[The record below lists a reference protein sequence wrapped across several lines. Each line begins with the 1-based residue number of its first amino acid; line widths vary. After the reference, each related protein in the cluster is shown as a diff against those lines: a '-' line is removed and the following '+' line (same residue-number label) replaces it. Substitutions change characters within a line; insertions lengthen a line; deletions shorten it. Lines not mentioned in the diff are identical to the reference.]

1 MGIFGDTYTLLTR
14 ELIIFKANLRTNLI
28 RSVIFP
34 IVIIFFFGNIS
45 ASTFNIGIT
54 VVNYANNPQASSF
67 INALTSSKTLQ
78 VQQVTSQSSA
88 INMLSQGKTSVVLV
102 ILPSFPNKV
111 NGNPSIDIYYSNS
124 NFANIGAAIP
134 LIQSTAQSYNA
145 GISTNILQQQ
155 NNNAVLESNVAV
167 VPLYGTSS
175 SYKVFLVGGILAMV
189 AAFGTVFGGGI
200 SIIADRQLGVL
211 KSFYIAPINKKT
223 IIFSKMIS
231 GVIQSIIYM
240 LVALGIGFI
249 DGATIAMGVLG
260 LVWII
265 LLIMLVAI
273 GFAGVT
279 TVIASRVNKVEV
291 YAILAQV
298 VVLPM
303 WFLSGAFFP
312 ATSLPSFIQPF
323 STLDPMTYATQGIRD
338 VMMLGYYPIQAITTD
353 ITALLIFIAF
363 GLIASALLFKNYVD

>member
-111 NGNPSIDIYYSNS
+111 NGNPSIEIYYSNS

-134 LIQSTAQSYNA
+134 LIQSTAQAYNA

-155 NNNAVLESNVAV
+155 NSNAALESNVAV

-175 SYKVFLVGGILAMV
+175 SYKVFLVGGHTSNGCRIWY
-189 AAFGTVFGGGI
+189 
-200 SIIADRQLGVL
+200 SIWRRH
-211 KSFYIAPINKKT
+211 
-223 IIFSKMIS
+223 
-231 GVIQSIIYM
+231 
-240 LVALGIGFI
+240 I
-249 DGATIAMGVLG
+249 DN
-260 LVWII
+260 
-265 LLIMLVAI
+265 
-273 GFAGVT
+273 
-279 TVIASRVNKVEV
+279 S
-291 YAILAQV
+291 
-298 VVLPM
+298 
-303 WFLSGAFFP
+303 
-312 ATSLPSFIQPF
+312 
-323 STLDPMTYATQGIRD
+323 
-338 VMMLGYYPIQAITTD
+338 
-353 ITALLIFIAF
+353 
-363 GLIASALLFKNYVD
+363 

>member
-1 MGIFGDTYTLLTR
+1 
-14 ELIIFKANLRTNLI
+14 
-28 RSVIFP
+28 
-34 IVIIFFFGNIS
+34 
-45 ASTFNIGIT
+45 
-54 VVNYANNPQASSF
+54 
-67 INALTSSKTLQ
+67 
-78 VQQVTSQSSA
+78 
-88 INMLSQGKTSVVLV
+88 
-102 ILPSFPNKV
+102 
-111 NGNPSIDIYYSNS
+111 
-124 NFANIGAAIP
+124 
-134 LIQSTAQSYNA
+134 
-145 GISTNILQQQ
+145 
-155 NNNAVLESNVAV
+155 
-167 VPLYGTSS
+167 
-175 SYKVFLVGGILAMV
+175 MV

-260 LVWII
+260 LIWII

>member
-111 NGNPSIDIYYSNS
+111 NGNPSIEIYYSNS

-134 LIQSTAQSYNA
+134 LIQSTAQAYNA

-155 NNNAVLESNVAV
+155 NSNAALESNVAV

-260 LVWII
+260 LIWII

-353 ITALLIFIAF
+353 ITALLIFIVF

>member
-1 MGIFGDTYTLLTR
+1 MGIIGDTYTLLTR

-54 VVNYANNPQASSF
+54 VVNYANNPQATSF

-102 ILPSFPNKV
+102 ILPSFPNKI
-111 NGNPSIDIYYSNS
+111 NGNPSIEVYYSNS

-155 NNNAVLESNVAV
+155 NNNVALESNVAV

>member
-111 NGNPSIDIYYSNS
+111 NGNPSIEIYYSNS

-134 LIQSTAQSYNA
+134 LIQSTAQAYNA

-155 NNNAVLESNVAV
+155 NSNAALESNVAV

-260 LVWII
+260 LIWII